1 MIDLMTREGYTRQSL
16 RDIGEALGIVPA
28 LILYYFA
35 NREDP
40 LQSLVELWDS
50 DSIPALRETVARA
63 ALPSLELFVTAVGR
77 NVGIPG
83 MARLFLALAAEAVDP
98 AHSAHAF
105 LNRRV
110 NRVQRDLGQGHDG
123 KAGSLRSAGRS
134 RSRAERAPPHGTGRR
149 APAPGPFAGS
159 RRRYRG
165 PARRDNGSRRLT
177 WTSGVGAPLL
187 RDVHKLAR
195 TVAAPQHATYA
206 PAPSHRRPFHP
217 GAGAQMGLRCRP
229 RATNIGR
236 KARAMPCSGIC
247 LPASLPFSPPPPGAT
262 TRG

>member
-1 MIDLMTREGYTRQSL
+1 MAHIGRFPGEQTAGNGPHHSSDGHAARPPRRRGYAKGTAKPEAILRGVIDLMTREGYTRQSL

-110 NRVQRDLGQGHDG
+110 NRVQRDLGQAMTERQARCDLRADLDPEQSVRHLMALADG
-123 KAGSLRSAGRS
+123 LQLLALLQDRGAVIADLRA
-134 RSRAERAPPHGTGRR
+134 AITA
-149 APAPGPFAGS
+149 
-159 RRRYRG
+159 
-165 PARRDNGSRRLT
+165 
-177 WTSGVGAPLL
+177 
-187 RDVHKLAR
+187 LA
-195 TVAAPQHATYA
+195 A
-206 PAPSHRRPFHP
+206 
-217 GAGAQMGLRCRP
+217 
-229 RATNIGR
+229 
-236 KARAMPCSGIC
+236 
-247 LPASLPFSPPPPGAT
+247 
-262 TRG
+262 